1 MEGSLESGSGV
12 VMISRMGNTV
22 RTLVLVK
29 VRGRTSS
36 EDDEM
41 YNKEKDGGK

>member
-12 VMISRMGNTV
+12 VMISRMDTKK
-22 RTLVLVK
+22 LVE

-36 EDDEM
+36 VDEEM